1 MDRYTQSLAA
11 VMLALGAYA
20 AVIGAKQLPD
30 INILAP
36 KTVSYYLISAV
47 AGLLLVVI
55 AVLAMRGKTSK
66 SLIALAAVAITL
78 LAANQIVGLATSSIL
93 CFTPS

>member
-1 MDRYTQSLAA
+1 MDRFTQSLAT

-30 INILAP
+30 IAVLAP
-36 KTVSYYLISAV
+36 KTVSYYLFSAV
-47 AGLLLVVI
+47 GGLVLALF
-55 AVLAMRGKTSK
+55 AVLAMRGSAAKPVA
-66 SLIALAAVAITL
+66 ALAAVAITL